1 MALTKAKLI
10 ELFDAGAL
18 DDYVGGGCPH
28 GVGDILQTRNATS
41 PTIRWPGTTW
51 AALEGAFLIG
61 AGGTY
66 TAGSTGGEATHTL
79 TKAELPDVYR
89 LPSGSYKYGN
99 QLGYPLTDVGLVPLV
114 ETIYNSTVNAGGKLG
129 DGVAH
134 NNLPPYKAVY
144 MWERTA

>member
-10 ELFDAGAL
+10 ELFDAGVF
-18 DDYVGGGCPH
+18 DNYVGGGCPH

-41 PTIRWPGTTW
+41 PTTRWPGTTW

-79 TKAELPDVYR
+79 AVAEM
-89 LPSGSYKYGN
+89 PSHQHWQQMGTSSPSYEDGYIANGSYTQQNIRAMG
-99 QLGYPLTDVGLVPLV
+99 DAVG
-114 ETIYNSTVNAGGKLG
+114 GGA
-129 DGVAH
+129 AH
-134 NNLPPYKAVY
+134 NNMPPYLSVY